1 MSDLAAPS
9 PSDSDVAATTRID
22 QSPQPPSSLG
32 SAVVAPI
39 FDDMDDQT
47 LLQPGT
53 HRALFSTDLGKR
65 AKNGVS
71 TPPPPVI
78 VRSNKALSVMET
90 VDFWRRKYPHFAWS
104 IFPESGWTVEDLWDA
119 ADIHV
124 ETRDHCK
131 EVLYLLCKDNAVT
144 AGLFARDWSLKNTEQ
159 FVKFMAMH
167 DKVGMSDP
175 QDPLGLVDMLFV
187 NGEFKNWPRKFL
199 WHTTQALRTSVVQY
213 YQPEENATVMA
224 ESTPTSPT
232 ANGRI
237 LEAEMQPT
245 ATAKVDEA
253 ILQPGL
259 TMEKAPRSS
268 TVRSTAAPFVPSV
281 ASVNETQQP
290 FKRASSHGPTQS
302 GPPYHGQ
309 PIGHIMNGTS
319 THQMVSPSMGGHAL
333 SNPKSRPGRQDAYF
347 ASSSGTC
354 GENLPRMPSGGYA
367 LRPPQ
372 GTMPAHSPHFNPA
385 AMAMGP
391 EMMPPHPMHAYPQ
404 GFPPMS
410 PSAFA
415 VQPYPPGL
423 GHPMAMP
430 PQHTHAQN
438 MSMPPGYGH
447 QGPNHRRPRGTSIGD
462 VTNIPYYSGY
472 AAPHNSDSRRSDR
485 HSSFYGNSN
494 TPLYDPYN
502 GSRPTFNEHSSGR
515 KSSRGG
521 FMDQSGRSRK
531 YSSQDNRPRN
541 GSYGIERPD
550 AVSYNNNHPRGVML
564 DDPKIVGDALRGCHH
579 GWIGP
584 DNHNVNELFVSE
596 LPDGTQ
602 PIQVQEMF
610 VREVGVT
617 PMRAVIKVSFG
628 GRSHAFAL
636 FASTGDAKLALRV
649 AEGNPKINGV
659 PVRVSVPRRFY
670 QYPREDEYHHNA
682 KPQVADGQA
691 TETRHARGVTR
702 MSSHEEEGATVLTEE
717 QKSKL
722 QYSPQDARSDLQK
735 KASRPSPEA
744 NPVFRES
751 PQSQKTNVRQPSPG
765 ATKASQTEQSLE
777 GESIKAESVV
787 QDVQQP
793 NLVAAVSNSTE
804 AEQPI
809 ASIQSSDSDRLE
821 TSQVS
826 YAEQTVEDDALAPT
840 EKLLAGAPTQ
850 LRQELGQTT
859 GHVRVESQTKA
870 LFEQIEDDSGTS
882 DGATVVV
889 KVPSPED
896 GETLKVDLGTSQAP
910 ETGSDEEAGNDSS
923 FMSAQEVVD
932 NNDATTVHKVEPTS
946 TNTGTEPSNA
956 LVAESPV
963 KEGAAASSPTAH
975 PEPQQHSV
983 LPANQ
988 DITSPV
994 AVTVDTSAHTTDMST
1009 SVKDIETAV
1018 MTPAPPSAAPLKKQ
1032 GPQQT
1037 PSLNP
1042 FAKPTKSQR
1051 KKERELK
1058 KRELKKEQEGK
1069 TVKAKTSTALST
1081 PSVLES
1087 TVEVNDES
1095 RATVETSAVDA
1106 SASMTKDASKGTTSG
1121 KQTGADTAN
1130 ISREIGSVTQK
1141 AKMESLDI
1149 SGLLSHVQ
1157 SPRSGDV
1164 PVPEQTAAQNLDVV
1178 AAGSVVKVDTATTA
1192 TRAKKSVANPNLKL
1206 QAPSSSNRLQAIQ
1219 SDSTASSQVE
1229 PPKSTG
1235 TAVDQ
1240 QHPSKSV
1247 PEPGAMSA
1255 GSSATLL
1262 ASEGGQPS
1270 PSPTTQAFHT
1280 PLQTPALPDAAQEQ
1294 AEKPKKKKKK
1304 SKKKKTPATA
1314 VEAADHDSSVAGT
1327 SVAGG
1332 DTNTHSPT
1340 GELEDPF
1347 GHQMSHIDAIRA
1359 GLKNPNTYYSQVNRA
1374 MAERDAKLEANRA
1387 EEPEVMKVRGS

>member
-1 MSDLAAPS
+1 
-9 PSDSDVAATTRID
+9 
-22 QSPQPPSSLG
+22 
-32 SAVVAPI
+32 
-39 FDDMDDQT
+39 MDDQT

-65 AKNGVS
+65 AKNSVS

-167 DKVGMSDP
+167 EKVGMSDP

-259 TMEKAPRSS
+259 TMEKAPL
-268 TVRSTAAPFVPSV
+268 RSTAAPFVPSV

-447 QGPNHRRPRGTSIGD
+447 QGPNHRRPR
-462 VTNIPYYSGY
+462 
-472 AAPHNSDSRRSDR
+472 
-485 HSSFYGNSN
+485 
-494 TPLYDPYN
+494 
-502 GSRPTFNEHSSGR
+502 
-515 KSSRGG
+515 
-521 FMDQSGRSRK
+521 
-531 YSSQDNRPRN
+531 
-541 GSYGIERPD
+541 D

-809 ASIQSSDSDRLE
+809 ASIQSSDSDSLE

-896 GETLKVDLGTSQAP
+896 VETLNVDLGTSQAP

-1009 SVKDIETAV
+1009 SAKDIETAV

-1087 TVEVNDES
+1087 TVEVNDKG

-1141 AKMESLDI
+1141 AKMESMDI

-1178 AAGSVVKVDTATTA
+1178 AAGSV
-1192 TRAKKSVANPNLKL
+1192 
-1206 QAPSSSNRLQAIQ
+1206 APSSSNRLQAIQ

-1240 QHPSKSV
+1240 QPSFEICV
-1247 PEPGAMSA
+1247 RAWPLCLLEALP
-1255 GSSATLL
+1255 TPL

-1270 PSPTTQAFHT
+1270 PSHTTPSLSIPRF
-1280 PLQTPALPDAAQEQ
+1280 QTPALPDAAQEQ
-1294 AEKPKKKKKK
+1294 ADKPKKKKKK

-1314 VEAADHDSSVAGT
+1314 VEAADHDSSVAGYF
-1327 SVAGG
+1327 SRGWRP
-1332 DTNTHSPT
+1332 PT
-1340 GELEDPF
+1340 PIPPPEELEDPF